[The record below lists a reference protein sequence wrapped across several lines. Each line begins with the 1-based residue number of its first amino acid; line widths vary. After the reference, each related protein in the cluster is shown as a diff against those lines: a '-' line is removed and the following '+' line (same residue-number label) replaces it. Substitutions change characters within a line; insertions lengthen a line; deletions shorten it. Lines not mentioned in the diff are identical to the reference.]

1 VGPIVNSGRLTV
13 EVVSAGAFPERGE
26 IEALRERGGD
36 GAVLLLQ
43 RVLASP
49 ADVSRLRAAY
59 EHILFDIDDAIY
71 AVPPNLERSRLRQL
85 PKTALRLAFRGSPN
99 ASRRKKPLARLL
111 RAVDV
116 CVVGNSI
123 LGEFAS
129 RYVRR
134 FEEIPTTV
142 EPVNRP
148 PPSRPRV
155 PVLVW
160 MGLADNLQYLGLLK
174 EALTRLARQFDF
186 RLRIVSSRPWSES
199 PIPSEF
205 VAWSP
210 EAARDALLTSTV
222 GLAPLTDDPW
232 TRGKCAFRSIQYG
245 GHALPT
251 VASPVGITDRV
262 IQHGETGYLARS
274 AVDWIDFVG
283 GLLENPTLVDEIG
296 SAALRRIRRLYSN
309 DLAARR
315 WTELLASL

>member
-1 VGPIVNSGRLTV
+1 
-13 EVVSAGAFPERGE
+13 
-26 IEALRERGGD
+26 
-36 GAVLLLQ
+36 
-43 RVLASP
+43 
-49 ADVSRLRAAY
+49 
-59 EHILFDIDDAIY
+59 
-71 AVPPNLERSRLRQL
+71 
-85 PKTALRLAFRGSPN
+85 
-99 ASRRKKPLARLL
+99 LARLL

-134 FEEIPTTV
+134 VEEIPTTV
-142 EPVNRP
+142 EPVNHP
-148 PPSRPRV
+148 PPNRPRL

-174 EALTRLARQFDF
+174 EPLTRLAGQFDF

-222 GLAPLTDDPW
+222 GLAPLTDDAW

-274 AVDWIDFVG
+274 AADWIDFVG
-283 GLLENPTLVDEIG
+283 GLLENPTLVDEMG
-296 SAALRRIRRLYSN
+296 AAAHRRIRRLYSN

-315 WTELLASL
+315 WTDLLASL